1 MPMIIFFV
9 AQNHKKLALSEI
21 LDIEK
26 LHNVDKPIKVANGLP
41 NECYTNESYL
51 AHEKEKI
58 FFNKWVVVGV
68 GSSIPNI
75 GDAKPY
81 NLLGIPLILIRDKN
95 MKIRVFH
102 NVCSHRCL
110 KLVNEKKNVGKIIRC
125 PYHAWSYDLKGKL
138 KAAPHIGGT
147 NQHKPKGFNFSD
159 HGLKYIKIHVWHDWI
174 FINFN
179 GKAKKFEEYARPLI
193 KKFDDIDLTK
203 LKYATT
209 LDFGK
214 INTNWK
220 FLIENFIE
228 PYHVQFVHKT
238 TTNQPLK
245 DHYTIVDGMC
255 YGSGVDVNEEDT
267 NNDSALSVTSKYLS
281 LFPNFIIGTYFPN
294 QIGVYLNIP
303 ISPGITSQKRIIYT
317 TDGKDMSEKE
327 IKTARNIWWS
337 VHKEDHEMCER
348 LQEGRYSPAA
358 NEGGLLSTVWE
369 KGVRAFQKLIV
380 DATIKSSKSIK
391 RKKNV

>member
-1 MPMIIFFV
+1 MPKEKNLVKIKKPKNPNTIF
-9 AQNHKKLALSEI
+9 
-21 LDIEK
+21 
-26 LHNVDKPIKVANGLP
+26 GLP
-41 NECYTNESYL
+41 AKCYTDQNFWKKECETVLSDGWLFVGL
-51 AHEKEKI
+51 AHELKK
-58 FFNKWVVVGV
+58 VGD
-68 GSSIPNI
+68 I
-75 GDAKPY
+75 
-81 NLLGIPLILIRDKN
+81 IPLFIASKPILLLRNTNNEIKA
-95 MKIRVFH
+95 FH

-110 KLVNEKKNVGKIIRC
+110 KLVDEKKNVGKIIRC
-125 PYHAWSYDLKGKL
+125 PYHAWSYDLDGKL
-138 KAAPHIGGT
+138 KAAPHVGGT
-147 NQHKPKGFNFSD
+147 DQHKPKGFNFSN
-159 HGLKYIKIHVWHDWI
+159 HGLRPIKIYVWHDWI

-179 GKAKKFEEYARPLI
+179 RNAKKFEDYAKPLI

-245 DHYTIVDGMC
+245 DHYTVVDGMC
-255 YGSGVDVNEEDT
+255 YGSGVDVDEEDVD
-267 NNDSALSVTSKYLS
+267 NSAALSVTSRYLS

-303 ISPGITSQKRIIYT
+303 ISPGITSQKRVIYT

-327 IKTARNIWWS
+327 INMVKNIWWS

-348 LQEGRYSPAA
+348 LQEGRYSPASY
-358 NEGGLLSTVWE
+358 EGGLLSPVWE
-369 KGVRAFQKLIV
+369 KGVQAFQKLIV
-380 DATIKSSKSIK
+380 DATLKSSKSIK

>member
-1 MPMIIFFV
+1 MSKEKNLVKIKKPKNSNTIFGLPPKSYIDEDFWKKECETVLSNGWLFV
-9 AQNHKKLALSEI
+9 GFSHELKKSGDVIPVFIA
-21 LDIEK
+21 
-26 LHNVDKPIKVANGLP
+26 NKPILLVRNG
-41 NECYTNESYL
+41 NEIS
-51 AHEKEKI
+51 A
-58 FFNKWVVVGV
+58 
-68 GSSIPNI
+68 
-75 GDAKPY
+75 
-81 NLLGIPLILIRDKN
+81 
-95 MKIRVFH
+95 FH

-125 PYHAWSYDLKGKL
+125 PYHAWSYDLDGKL
-138 KAAPHIGGT
+138 KAAPHVGGT
-147 NQHKPKGFNFSD
+147 NQHKPKGSN
-159 HGLKYIKIHVWHDWI
+159 HGLKSIKVHIWYDWI
-174 FINFN
+174 FVNLN
-179 GKAKKFEEYARPLI
+179 GKAKKFEEYAKPLI

-228 PYHVQFVHKT
+228 PYHVQFVHKA

-245 DHYTIVDGMC
+245 DHYTVVDGMC
-255 YGSGVDVNEEDT
+255 YGSGVDVDEEDT
-267 NNDSALSVTSKYLS
+267 NNSAALSVTSKYLS

-303 ISPGITSQKRIIYT
+303 VSPGITSQKRIIYT
-317 TDGKDMSEKE
+317 TDGKVMSKKE
-327 IKTARNIWWS
+327 IKMVKNIWWS

-358 NEGGLLSTVWE
+358 KEGGLLSPVWE
-369 KGVRAFQKLIV
+369 KGVQAFQKLIV
-380 DATIKSSKSIK
+380 DATMKSSKSMK